1 MRNNSKRK
9 LHGLFW
15 SVVILIALS
24 SVAAVVAKRAS
35 PSPSTNITISN
46 SSSALEIRHA
56 YLSHPDQD
64 DWSGDQLG
72 NTPIAPGGS
81 ATLSNVSCDQAQIRV
96 IAEDQN
102 GCFLYQIVACGGNET
117 WTITNSATPDCG
129 GN

>member
-1 MRNNSKRK
+1 MRNDSKHK
-9 LHGLFW
+9 LHILFW

-24 SVAAVVAKRAS
+24 SAAAVAAKRAGRTS
-35 PSPSTNITISN
+35 STSITITNNTSG
-46 SSSALEIRHA
+46 LEVRHA

-72 NTPIAPGGS
+72 GTAITPGHS
-81 ATLSNVSCDQAQIRV
+81 TTLSNVSCDQAQIRV

-102 GCFLYQIVACGGNET
+102 GCFLYQVVACADNVT